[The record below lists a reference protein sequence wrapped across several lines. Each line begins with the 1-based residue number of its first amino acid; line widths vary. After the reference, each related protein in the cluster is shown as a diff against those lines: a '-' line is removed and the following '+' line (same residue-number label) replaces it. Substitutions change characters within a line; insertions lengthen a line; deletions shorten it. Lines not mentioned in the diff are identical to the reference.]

1 MLWRV
6 CVGCFSQRDLVSV
19 LGASLLCRVCSDEV
33 AELRCSTTQILLGGP
48 PLADITAFY
57 HYQGLIRR
65 LIIRAKV
72 GGDLPALR
80 LLLTLVQA
88 HPTRP
93 ALTAWSQGLMPC
105 ASSLWGR
112 VRGRIDIA
120 SQICKE
126 QAHGPLQVVTAPL
139 HLHWRW
145 RKHAMLGRHQRNHGE
160 QDMPEWFKGLSLR
173 LCTRTLAAA
182 KVETLLLVDDV
193 VTSGDTMRRTAAAV
207 HAAAPL
213 PLIRGLALAVS

>member
-19 LGASLLCRVCSDEV
+19 LGASLLCRLCSDEL
-33 AELRCSTTQILLGGP
+33 AELRCSAAQISLGGP
-48 PLADITAFY
+48 PLVDITALY
-57 HYQGLIRR
+57 RYQGLIRR

-80 LLLTLVQA
+80 LLITLVQA

-93 ALTAWSQGLMPC
+93 ALTAWSHALMPC

-126 QAHGPLQVVTAPL
+126 QAHGPIRVVTAPL

-145 RKHAMLGRHQRNHGE
+145 RKHALLSRHQRNRGE

-173 LCTRTLAAA
+173 LCTRTLAEA
-182 KVETLLLVDDV
+182 KVQALLLVDDV
-193 VTSGDTMRRTAAAV
+193 VTSGGTMRRTAAAV
-207 HAAAPL
+207 HAATPL
-213 PLIRGLALAVS
+213 PLIRGLALAIS